1 MVVKEL
7 WLPTAPTQAISPLPP
22 VPCSWAIV
30 LVTPLRHPESLE
42 SPGNLYL
49 GHVPSYIQ
57 ITSKE
62 HCGPRTLGN

>member
-7 WLPTAPTQAISPLPP
+7 WLPSARPKLSSSLPA

-42 SPGNLYL
+42 APGNLPL

-62 HCGPRTLGN
+62 HLWAQDPW